1 MLTRRQLLKSGVYL
15 SGFAALN
22 PLLSWA
28 VPPAQS
34 SDTAAFYT
42 LSLLLTGRAQLSQ
55 VVTQRALHCLSE
67 EDAHFPSHMQ
77 QLVKALADAGIT
89 HADQLNGHPI
99 MSEAGTGA
107 TAKKI
112 ISAWYL
118 GFTGT
123 PVAQRAVDNTRFV
136 TYTDALM
143 YAPTIDATVIPTYS
157 RGHTNYWT
165 QPPATIKND
174 LLF

>member
-1 MLTRRQLLKSGVYL
+1 MLTRRQLLKSGAYL
-15 SGFAALN
+15 TGFAALN

-28 VPPAQS
+28 ASPAES

-42 LSLLLTGRAQLSQ
+42 LSCLLTGRKQLSQ
-55 VVTQRALHCLSE
+55 LVSQRALSCLSE
-67 EDAHFPSHMQ
+67 EDATFPSKMQ
-77 QLVKALADAGIT
+77 ELVKALSNAGIT
-89 HADQLNGHPI
+89 DADRLNGHPI
-99 MSEAGTGA
+99 MSDTLTGA

-118 GFTGT
+118 GFTGK
-123 PVAQRAVDNTRFV
+123 PVALRAVDNTRFV

-174 LLF
+174 

>member
-1 MLTRRQLLKSGVYL
+1 MLTRRQLLISGAYL
-15 SGFAALN
+15 TGFAALN
-22 PLLSWA
+22 PALSWA
-28 VPPAQS
+28 VPPAQN
-34 SDTAAFYT
+34 SDTATFYP
-42 LSLLLTGRAQLSQ
+42 LSLLLTARTQLSQ
-55 VVTQRALHCLSE
+55 VVAQRALNYLSA
-67 EDAHFPSHMQ
+67 EDNQFPAKLQ
-77 QLVKALADAGIT
+77 QLVQALSAANIT
-89 HADQLNGHPI
+89 HADQLNGHAI
-99 MSEAGTGA
+99 MAANGTGA
-107 TAKKI
+107 TARKV

-123 PVAQRAVDNTRFV
+123 PIAMRAVDNTRFV

-174 LLF
+174 